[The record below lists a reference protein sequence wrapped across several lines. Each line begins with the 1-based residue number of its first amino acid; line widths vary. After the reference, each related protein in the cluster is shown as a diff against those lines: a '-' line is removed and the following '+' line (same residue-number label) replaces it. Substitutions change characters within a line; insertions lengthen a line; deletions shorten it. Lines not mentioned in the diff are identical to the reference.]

1 MDEKTHFDKILNT
14 IQKTSWHNKILWIY
28 YTIQLLSNLNLEQKA
43 WLKSMMMHVKHITQ
57 IIKSNLKLKCQG
69 EVYVIKVMHTH

>member
-14 IQKTSWHNKILWIY
+14 IQKKSWHNKILSIC

-43 WLKSMMMHVKHITQ
+43 WLKPMMMHVKRITQ
-57 IIKSNLKLKCQG
+57 IIKSNLKLKC
-69 EVYVIKVMHTH
+69 